1 MTIEDV
7 VDLYGVTLAYFD
19 NELWQRPGI
28 YIDEIKVV
36 FVNKS
41 LSKESRKKVILHE
54 LGHIDHDSKQYSRR
68 HEEFELQANRHMI
81 KCLLEEEFD
90 CIDDKLAFNYLS
102 FMKRHNLKTTTDEVM
117 VISEYYNMLD
127 AV

>member
-1 MTIEDV
+1 MTIDDV

-19 NELWQRPGI
+19 NELWQRPGV

-41 LSKESRKKVILHE
+41 LSKESRKRVIFHE
-54 LGHIDHDSKQYSRR
+54 LGHIDHDSKQYGRR
-68 HEEFELQANRHMI
+68 HEEFELEANRFMI
-81 KCLLEEEFD
+81 RCLLEDEFD
-90 CIDDKLAFNYLS
+90 KVEDKREFNYLS
-102 FMKRHNLKTTTDEVM
+102 FMKKHNLKTITDEVM
-117 VISEYYNMLD
+117 VINEYYNLLD